1 MESLDDLHHLRHAFD
16 SGNYV
21 HLYPLGNPVSLFMC
35 HVLAIEGIHAHVN
48 TYYSKV
54 VVAKNLLTK
63 MY

>member
-35 HVLAIEGIHAHVN
+35 HVLAIEGIHERN
-48 TYYSKV
+48 IDG
-54 VVAKNLLTK
+54 TK
-63 MY
+63 CGIVPLNYQK

>member
-35 HVLAIEGIHAHVN
+35 HVLQSREYMRETLMEQSVE
-48 TYYSKV
+48 
-54 VVAKNLLTK
+54 
-63 MY
+63 